1 MDDLL
6 KNIQSATAEIL
17 TNEVEAE
24 PAEKP
29 VLAQPVDII
38 QVQRDAQ
45 RDYAKKRFPKGARAQ
60 VNATVKDVIDGAG
73 TSSLARAYERA
84 KDDSET
90 LDKMG
95 DHMRAQII
103 RNQYMQEKFLPAVEI
118 VVNFASP
125 DELLNAEDALK
136 TLDKYALGV
145 GSMSGYTAA
154 YVREA
159 YKNSLGQDTQP
170 SSPFVAHGIDRLNG
184 LLDSDQMVLARGLA
198 AKLKKKI
205 DAGET
210 IASQEDYDLISTVA
224 NS

>member
-1 MDDLL
+1 MDDLDKRIAEANDEFL
-6 KNIQSATAEIL
+6 SAEEEETEQL
-17 TNEVEAE
+17 
-24 PAEKP
+24 PP
-29 VLAQPVDII
+29 PVDII
-38 QVQRDAQ
+38 QVQRDAE
-45 RDYAKKRFPKGARAQ
+45 REYAKKRFPKGARAQ
-60 VNATVKDVIDGAG
+60 VNATVKDVVDGAG
-73 TSSLARAYERA
+73 TSSLARAYEKAR
-84 KDDSET
+84 DDSET

-159 YKNSLGQDTQP
+159 YKNSLGQDTQL
-170 SSPFVAHGIDRLNG
+170 SSPFVTHGIDRLNG

-198 AKLKKKI
+198 TKLKKKI